1 MEEKKSSENHN
12 YYEAIIKKNKTG
24 ITFPKE
30 LREKLFPSEDDDY
43 FFKLIVPQEKDKI
56 VLRFLTEKE
65 AELYE
70 KESNQQQN
78 EKDNTD
84 AAKNV
89 KKKKK
94 KASKEKNNSS
104 QLEPNWSNYFV
115 YDFSKKEKVK
125 QILESAYYKFA
136 ETPIE
141 YDDALGRVKY
151 ALVSF
156 LTSTKTENAKL
167 FYSVVRFL
175 IDIIKTFDLPRLIDW
190 IYEKVIQNIESKFLY
205 ELALIDMIPVSIKYE
220 KYELVENSI
229 DKILTSIHDYSM
241 DESYNIMNSFKQ
253 LVKKVRKLKQI
264 SISTTIFDKIKE
276 SLIPYMEKFKNNDYK
291 IQIIES
297 LEDLGFIEDAYTL
310 ADNLVK
316 NLDPDS
322 VVLAELRKIRNRLKE
337 KPL

>member
-1 MEEKKSSENHN
+1 MEEKKSLENRI
-12 YYEAIIKKNKTG
+12 YYESLVKKNKTG

-30 LREKLFPSEDDDY
+30 LREKLFPSEEDDY

-56 VLRFLTEKE
+56 VLQFLTERE
-65 AELYE
+65 AEDYE
-70 KESNQQQN
+70 QESNQQQK
-78 EKDNTD
+78 EKD
-84 AAKNV
+84 KNNAS
-89 KKKKK
+89 KNEKKKK
-94 KASKEKNNSS
+94 KASKEKINSS
-104 QLEPNWSNYFV
+104 ELEPKWSNYFI

-175 IDIIKTFDLPRLIDW
+175 IDIINTFDLPRLIDW
-190 IYEKVIQNIESKFLY
+190 IYDKVIQNIESKFLY
-205 ELALIDMIPVSIKYE
+205 ELALIDMIPVSIKYD
-220 KYELVENSI
+220 KYELAENSI
-229 DKILTSIHDYSM
+229 DKILSSINEYNM
-241 DESYNIMNSFKQ
+241 QESYNIMNSFKQ
-253 LVKKVRKLKQI
+253 LVKKTKKLRNIPI
-264 SISTTIFDKIKE
+264 SNSIFKKIKDA
-276 SLIPYMEKFKNNDYK
+276 LILYMGKFENNDYK
-291 IQIIES
+291 IQIIEL
-297 LEDLGFIEDAYTL
+297 LEDLHFIEDAYNL
-310 ADNLVK
+310 AEELVK

-322 VVLAELRKIRNRLKE
+322 VVLAEVRKIRNRLKE